1 MKPLK
6 TTLHIWIAVASTLS
20 FLGGWAMLAHS
31 PKPTQPTQASVVA
44 VTPLPTLPPIQFF
57 NNGFANST
65 FQNSIATNPQPSPL
79 ISSGAPL
86 MRTRGS

>member
-6 TTLHIWIAVASTLS
+6 TTLHIWIAIASTLS

-31 PKPTQPTQASVVA
+31 PKPIQPGQAQTSVVSI
-44 VTPLPTLPPIQFF
+44 TPLPTLPPIQFF
-57 NNGFANST
+57 NNGFANSPI
-65 FQNSIATNPQPSPL
+65 QNSIAPNPL
-79 ISSGAPL
+79 VSSGVPL